1 MAELRFINERGVR
14 PAIEM
19 YGPGGDEHQST
30 SMTNWAAKVD
40 DEWAQIIC
48 DFSMNGMYAR
58 DIITT
63 SQRELCAVAALT
75 AMGEM
80 DALASHI
87 RIALRSNTM
96 PVVRE
101 VIVQMGVLAGMPLA
115 LKALRL
121 MGTILA
127 EDAS

>member
-1 MAELRFINERGVR
+1 MAELRFINERGAR

-19 YGPGGDEHQST
+19 YGPGGDEHQAE
-30 SMTNWAAKVD
+30 SMANWGARVD

-58 DIITT
+58 DVITT
-63 SQRELCAVAALT
+63 AQRELCAVAALT
-75 AMGEM
+75 AMGET

-87 RIALRSNTM
+87 RIALRSNEM

-101 VIVQMGVLAGMPLA
+101 VIIQMGVLAGMPLA
-115 LKALRL
+115 LKGLRL
-121 MGTILA
+121 LGTIL
-127 EDAS
+127 EEEAS